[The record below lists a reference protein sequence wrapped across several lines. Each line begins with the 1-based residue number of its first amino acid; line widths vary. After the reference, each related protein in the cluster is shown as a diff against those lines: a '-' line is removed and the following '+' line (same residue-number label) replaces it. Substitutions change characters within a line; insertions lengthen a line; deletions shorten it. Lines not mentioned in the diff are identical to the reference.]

1 VNEYASP
8 PCYLHELEP
17 IGWDEIRAWRKRTR
31 DRLIA
36 ERLSWTVRDRNAKGE
51 QAKRKLSEQVNLG
64 RFAVLGI
71 YWPMRGEID
80 VRDIARRH
88 IEAGGR
94 VGVPVVVERKAPVEF
109 WEWKP
114 GTRMRKGLWDIPIPR
129 ERELLVP
136 DALIVPLVGFDS
148 HQYRLGYGGG
158 YYDRT
163 LAAAARRPF
172 CVGLGYSE
180 ASLPT
185 IHPQPHD
192 IPMDEIVTD

>member
-1 VNEYASP
+1 MSEYASP

-31 DRLIA
+31 AKLIA
-36 ERLSWTVRDRNAKGE
+36 ERLGWTVRDRNAKGE
-51 QAKRKLSEQVNLG
+51 QAKRKLLQQVELD
-64 RFAVLGI
+64 RYPVLGI

-80 VRDIARRH
+80 VRDIARQH
-88 IEAGGR
+88 IAAGR
-94 VGVPVVVERKAPVEF
+94 QIGVPVVVERHAPVEF
-109 WEWKP
+109 WQWKP
-114 GTRMRKGLWDIPIPR
+114 GMRMQKGLWDIPIPR
-129 ERELLVP
+129 ERHVLVP
-136 DALIVPLVGFDS
+136 NALIVPLVGCDA
-148 HQYRLGYGGG
+148 HKYRLGYGGG

-163 LAAAARRPF
+163 LAAAVPRPF
-172 CVGLGYSE
+172 CVGLGYAE

>member
-1 VNEYASP
+1 MSEYASP

-17 IGWDEIRAWRKRTR
+17 VGWDEIRAWRKRTR

-36 ERLSWTVRDRNAKGE
+36 ERLGWTVRDRNAKGT
-51 QAKRKLSEQVNLG
+51 QAKRRLLQQVELSAY
-64 RFAVLGI
+64 AVLGI
-71 YWPMRGEID
+71 YMPMRGEID

-88 IEAGGR
+88 IEAGGQ
-94 VGVPVVVERKAPVEF
+94 VGIPVVVERNAPVEF
-109 WEWKP
+109 WHWKP
-114 GTRMRKGLWDIPIPR
+114 GMRMQRGLWDIPIPR
-129 ERELLVP
+129 EHNVLVP
-136 DALIVPLVGFDS
+136 DALIVPLVGFDL
-148 HQYRLGYGGG
+148 HKYRLGYGGG

-172 CVGLGYSE
+172 CVGLGY
-180 ASLPT
+180 AQATLPT

>member
-1 VNEYASP
+1 VSEYASP

-17 IGWDEIRAWRKRTR
+17 IGWDEVRAWRKHTR

-36 ERLSWTVRDRNAKGE
+36 ERLGWTVRERNAKGE
-51 QAKRKLSEQVNLG
+51 QAKRHLLQQVRLRG
-64 RFAVLGI
+64 YAILGI
-71 YWPMRGEID
+71 YMPMRGEID

-88 IEAGGR
+88 IEAGGEI
-94 VGVPVVVERKAPVEF
+94 GVPVVVERNAPVEF
-109 WEWKP
+109 WRWKP
-114 GTRMRKGLWDIPIPR
+114 GMRMQKGLWDIPIPR
-129 ERELLVP
+129 ERNMLVP
-136 DALIVPLVGFDS
+136 NALIVPLVGFDARK
-148 HQYRLGYGGG
+148 YRLGYGGG

-163 LAAAARRPF
+163 LDAAARRPF

-180 ASLPT
+180 ATLPT